1 MRYRTGKSGLIAVV
15 VGLALV
21 ACAAPEPP
29 QTQDVS
35 TEIQALDEQ
44 FAAAFMA
51 GDAAAVAALYTED
64 GMLLPPNGDFVSGR
78 AAIQGFWQSVI
89 DMGVA
94 SAKLTVVEAESFGD
108 TAWEIGRYN
117 LHTAAGDAID
127 EGKYIVVW
135 KRTEA
140 GWRLHRDIWNS
151 SRPATVE

>member
-1 MRYRTGKSGLIAVV
+1 MRYPMGKSGLLAALAVF
-15 VGLALV
+15 ALV

-35 TEIQALDEQ
+35 AEIQALDEQ
-44 FAAAFMA
+44 FAAAVAA

-64 GMLLPPNGDFVSGR
+64 GMLLPPNGDFVSGK
-78 AAIQGFWQSVI
+78 AAIQSFWRSVM

-117 LHTAAGDAID
+117 LYTAAGDAID

-135 KRTEA
+135 QRTEA

-151 SRPATVE
+151 SRPAAAE